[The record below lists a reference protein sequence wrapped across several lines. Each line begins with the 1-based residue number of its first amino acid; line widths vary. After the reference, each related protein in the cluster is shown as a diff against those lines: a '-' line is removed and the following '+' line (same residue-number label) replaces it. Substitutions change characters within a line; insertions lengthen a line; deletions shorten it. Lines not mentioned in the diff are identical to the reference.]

1 MSVLNSDKM
10 STATVNLNDYDL
22 IKVKGDGN
30 CFYRAVSLFI
40 HGKEDEFGLI
50 RNNVLSYLIDKK
62 NQYQMILGLS
72 NTEWTRLVENAGKNG
87 SWAGDP
93 EISATSE
100 WLNVTIKV
108 RQTNGKW
115 VSFGSGLRTIYLNH
129 VNDNHFDLMV
139 KKEKPVQ
146 QQNLVKADNTSYLF
160 WHACILNVGLLL
172 VYMLLMVVKKG
183 NELVLYTT
191 GSSSNALSFINE
203 SNHLFWLAI
212 LNNGLMIAYYVYTTK
227 RTFTIFPTDKIKTFI
242 TSFGNNNMFWAVTL
256 LKLAFIVSYWI
267 GKYDVL
273 LVVSVLFS
281 WYFYSIKNKTN

>member
-1 MSVLNSDKM
+1 M
-10 STATVNLNDYDL
+10 STAIVNLNDYDL

-50 RNNVLSYLIDKK
+50 RNNVLGYLIDKK

-72 NTEWTRLVENAGKNG
+72 NTEWTRLVENTGKNG

-108 RQTNGKW
+108 RQANGKW

-146 QQNLVKADNTSYLF
+146 QQNLVKTDNTNHLF
-160 WHACILNVGLLL
+160 WHACILNVGLFL

-183 NELVLYTT
+183 N
-191 GSSSNALSFINE
+191 SSNALSFINE
-203 SNHLFWLAI
+203 SNHLLWLAV
-212 LNNGLMIAYYVYTTK
+212 LNYGLMIAYYAYTTK

-242 TSFGNNNMFWAVTL
+242 QSFGNNNMFWVIIFL
-256 LKLAFIVSYWI
+256 NLAFVTSYWI

-281 WYFYSIKNKTN
+281 WYFYSIKNKAN